1 MLSQVDRERVND
13 TAKLMMH
20 RLIARRLG
28 RDPSLVERAKVSLS
42 RSADRFGGY
51 TFIPDWSE
59 LLDLPVPEIRHRL
72 TRRNEEMTRLR
83 LSSPFVLAEGIDLE
97 DEALRRRIW
106 RAAKRIAVRSKAGGH
121 LRNLR
126 MTT

>member
-1 MLSQVDRERVND
+1 MND

-28 RDPSLVERAKVSLS
+28 RDPSLVERAKVSLG
-42 RSADRFGGY
+42 RSADRFSSH
-51 TFIPDWSE
+51 TFIHDWSE
-59 LLDLPVPEIRHRL
+59 LLNLPVTEIRLRL

-83 LSSPFVLAEGIDLE
+83 LSSPFMLAEGIDFE

-106 RAAKRIAVRSKAGGH
+106 RAAKRVAVRSGAGGRSSH
-121 LRNLR
+121 FR
-126 MTT
+126 MTA